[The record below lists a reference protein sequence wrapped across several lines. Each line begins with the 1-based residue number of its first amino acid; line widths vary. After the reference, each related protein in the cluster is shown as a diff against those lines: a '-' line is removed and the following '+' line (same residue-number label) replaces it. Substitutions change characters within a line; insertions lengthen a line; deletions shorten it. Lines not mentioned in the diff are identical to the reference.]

1 MPAAAAERPEFSYL
15 PFGGGARRCVGD
27 RLAMMEMQL
36 VIATVAQRFR
46 FSPLGSRPI
55 EPVVTLRPRY
65 EVPLAIRAR

>member
-1 MPAAAAERPEFSYL
+1 
-15 PFGGGARRCVGD
+15 VGD

-46 FSPLGSRPI
+46 FSPLGSRPAES

-65 EVPLAIRAR
+65 GVPLAIRAR